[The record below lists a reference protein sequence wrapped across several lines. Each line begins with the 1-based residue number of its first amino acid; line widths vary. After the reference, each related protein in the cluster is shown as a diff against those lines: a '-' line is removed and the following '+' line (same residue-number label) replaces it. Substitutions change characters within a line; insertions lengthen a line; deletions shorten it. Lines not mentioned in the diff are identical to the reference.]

1 MVNDRSVAPL
11 ELTAWCDLQ
20 CQYSERVIRWLDGLG
35 PSVVRPTYRAFGL
48 EQVNRDASATAWRL
62 WEQPLDYDHHGGK
75 PWKRSLAAFLATA
88 VLDAAGEPEVAKRFR
103 HATLD
108 ARWLEKRDLSD
119 PAVLVELAGVAGADA
134 GALAEALAGST
145 PDGLRRQ
152 ADARATIAAD
162 WAAARADF
170 AIFGVPTLRWGLIAP
185 VYLRL
190 RHVPEPDE
198 ARPLLDALVDLR
210 ERFPL
215 VLELEEPGRLDAG

>member
-1 MVNDRSVAPL
+1 MDPGSAPAL
-11 ELTAWCDLQ
+11 ELTAWYDFQ
-20 CQYSERVIRWLDGLG
+20 CQYSERAIRWLDGMGL
-35 PSVVRPTYRAFGL
+35 SVVRPTYRAFGL
-48 EQVNRDASATAWRL
+48 EQVSRDASATSWRL

-88 VLDAAGEPEVAKRFR
+88 ILDATGQPEVAARFR
-103 HATLD
+103 HTALD
-108 ARWLEKRDLSD
+108 ARWLEQRDLSD

-145 PDGLRRQ
+145 PHGLRRQ
-152 ADARATIAAD
+152 ADARARIAAD

-185 VYLRL
+185 VYVRL

-198 ARPLLDALVDLR
+198 ARSLFDALVDLR

-215 VLELEEPGRLDAG
+215 VLELKEPDRLDAG